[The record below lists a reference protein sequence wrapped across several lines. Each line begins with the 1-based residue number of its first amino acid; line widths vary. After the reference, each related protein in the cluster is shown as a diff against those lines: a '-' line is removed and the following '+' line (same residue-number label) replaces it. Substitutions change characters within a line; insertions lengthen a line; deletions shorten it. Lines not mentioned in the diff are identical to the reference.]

1 MLRGVGGV
9 AQLVS
14 PQLVAS
20 CSWEVVTRL
29 LQAAH
34 QPTPAL
40 LLLRP
45 AQVGRGE
52 VGVAGVEGVVEGRD
66 HGKGAAPGGAVVH
79 GGRGGAGPGPGGGAV
94 TSSAMSTLPLIHS
107 TAGLPRLTASSS
119 PTLNLIPEKIKC
131 MFFMSTVKKV
141 ESLYS
146 KQPLNSYI

>member
-1 MLRGVGGV
+1 MLRGVGRV

-66 HGKGAAPGGAVVH
+66 HGEGAAPGGAVVH
-79 GGRGGAGPGPGGGAV
+79 GGRGGGGGGAGGGGRGRDQLGDVNTATHTQHCRAAPPHCILV
-94 TSSAMSTLPLIHS
+94 TNTQ
-107 TAGLPRLTASSS
+107 
-119 PTLNLIPEKIKC
+119 LN
-131 MFFMSTVKKV
+131 T
-141 ESLYS
+141 
-146 KQPLNSYI
+146 